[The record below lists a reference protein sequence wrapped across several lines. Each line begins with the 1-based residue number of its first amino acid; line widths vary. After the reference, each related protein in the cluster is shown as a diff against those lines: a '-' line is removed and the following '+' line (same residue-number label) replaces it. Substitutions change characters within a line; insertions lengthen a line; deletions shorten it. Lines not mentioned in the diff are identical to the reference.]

1 MRTRTTGIMSP
12 GHMRYHT
19 SPLVMLGIGVRARCH
34 SRARTILLYCAS
46 MKSTVTY
53 AKRRCIASVFG
64 SPGLLPSC
72 PGSCVAAPL
81 LQWRTSR
88 CWRLSPLCMSASCR
102 LRASVSSNPSFAFPI
117 CLNSP
122 SAFSL
127 WCAFLSGCSL
137 TLSCLYARFIS
148 SVVAPGYRT
157 PSTWYQFPGSVSGM
171 SATGSRP
178 LVCGTVG

>member
-1 MRTRTTGIMSP
+1 ME
-12 GHMRYHT
+12 
-19 SPLVMLGIGVRARCH
+19 
-34 SRARTILLYCAS
+34 
-46 MKSTVTY
+46 
-53 AKRRCIASVFG
+53 
-64 SPGLLPSC
+64 
-72 PGSCVAAPL
+72 GSCVAAPL

-88 CWRLSPLCMSASCR
+88 CWRLSPLCMSALCR
-102 LRASVSSNPSFAFPI
+102 LRGSVSSSLSFAFPI

-157 PSTWYQFPGSVSGM
+157 PSTWYQFPGSVFGM
-171 SATGSRP
+171 SAIGSCP
-178 LVCGTVG
+178 LVCGTVGWLAPPARACVGAVARGPCLSLASPLGRHSLSLREFSVLVCVVAPLLRAPTLYSRHAPRPWPHMR